1 MSTRTYNLR
10 TRTDAAA
17 SAQPRVS
24 STAGDRPRQP
34 QMLTRD
40 APPHLP
46 SMPQHTQLNSAL
58 YSDIVASRP
67 PSPRRETETRK

>member
-10 TRTDAAA
+10 TCTDAAA
-17 SAQPRVS
+17 SAQPRML

-40 APPHLP
+40 APPHLL
-46 SMPQHTQLNSAL
+46 SMPPKPNSAL

-67 PSPRRETETRK
+67 PSPRRETETIVA